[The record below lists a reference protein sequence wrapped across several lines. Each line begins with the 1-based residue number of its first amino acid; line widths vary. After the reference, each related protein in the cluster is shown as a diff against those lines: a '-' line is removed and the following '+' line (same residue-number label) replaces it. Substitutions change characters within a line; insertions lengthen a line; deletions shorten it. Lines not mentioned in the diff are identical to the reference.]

1 MRYFLDI
8 SYKGTN
14 YHGWQIQKNAHT
26 LQAEI
31 ENALSKLLGTQ
42 TPIMGSGRTDAGVHA
57 KQQIAHFDTAT
68 SINIEELTFKL
79 NRFFSQDIA
88 INSIVEVDPEAHA
101 RFNAEERAYQYFIH
115 QHKDPF
121 KQHSSYYFPR
131 SLNLEEMNEAADF
144 LKGTHDFESFSKVK
158 TEVNNFLCTVKEAHW
173 QVENDSI
180 VFHVTANRFLRGMVR
195 ALVGTLIEVGQG
207 KLSIQD
213 FVEIIEL
220 KDRNVAGM
228 AVPAHGLYLSRIK
241 YPDSIY
247 LK

>member
-1 MRYFLDI
+1 LRYFLDI

-31 ENALSKLLGTQ
+31 ENALSKLLGAQ

-57 KQQIAHFDTAT
+57 KQQIAHFDTLE
-68 SINIEELTFKL
+68 SIDAEELIFRL
-79 NRFFSQDIA
+79 NRFFSPDLA
-88 INSIVEVDPEAHA
+88 INSIVEVLPEAHA
-101 RFNAEERAYQYFIH
+101 RFNANERAYQYFIH

-121 KQHSSYYFPR
+121 KQHASYYFPKV
-131 SLNLEEMNEAADF
+131 LNIEEMNRAAA
-144 LKGTHDFESFSKVK
+144 LLIGTHDFESFSKVK

-195 ALVGTLIEVGQG
+195 ALVGTLIEVGLG
-207 KLSIQD
+207 KLSIED
-213 FVEIIEL
+213 FVKIIEL

-228 AVPAHGLYLSRIK
+228 AVPAHGLYLSSIK
-241 YPDSIY
+241 YPDTIY